1 MERIEDLV
9 ELRNFLNT
17 KTEEELKKMSFEFE
31 TFYWDNH
38 WLKYNSDE
46 QPISHITFDNG
57 FLVCHPYRKENDND

>member
-1 MERIEDLV
+1 MKRIEDLV

-17 KTEEELKKMSFEFE
+17 KTEEELEKMSFEFE
-31 TFYWDNH
+31 SIYWDNH

-57 FLVCHPYRKENDND
+57 FLVCHPYRKEEDND